1 MPEEQAQYLHEEIGK
16 DDGTSAADPTPS
28 RTKSQL
34 DHHLAGL
41 EAWLGTIEDRI
52 DEVRR
57 AADGKDIQTS
67 ADGGP
72 DDQAIAA
79 GRLLEAVNNA
89 VRSAGQIYA
98 LCALMA
104 RNRVEATSEE

>member
-1 MPEEQAQYLHEEIGK
+1 MPEQQAQYLHEEIGK
-16 DDGTSAADPTPS
+16 DDDTATAAPS
-28 RTKSQL
+28 QDCIKSQL

-41 EAWLGTIEDRI
+41 KTWLGTIEDRI

-57 AADGKDIQTS
+57 AADGKDIQTI
-67 ADGGP
+67 AEGGP

-89 VRSAGQIYA
+89 VRSAGQSV
-98 LCALMA
+98 LCADGA
-104 RNRVEATSEE
+104 QSR

>member
-1 MPEEQAQYLHEEIGK
+1 MPEQQPQYLHEEIGK
-16 DDGTSAADPTPS
+16 DDTATATPS
-28 RTKSQL
+28 QNRIKSQL

-41 EAWLGTIEDRI
+41 ETWLDTIEERI

-57 AADGKDIQTS
+57 AADGKDIQTIV
-67 ADGGP
+67 DGGP

-89 VRSAGQIYA
+89 VRSSGQIYA